1 MHRAG
6 RLYGEACEYLAE
18 TPTSPNRKEIKNM
31 KRITLFL
38 IGLLLFLTQPLVH
51 SEVTLPRVIGSNMVL
66 QRDMQVPIWGWASA
80 GEEIT
85 VTLNTEPLFST
96 TAVADAEGNWQVK
109 LPAMS
114 AGGPYTLRVTGENT
128 LELTNVL
135 FGEVWVCSGQSNM
148 QWSVR
153 ASKDSEAEIAAGN
166 YPNIRLFYVPRI
178 PAGLLQKD
186 VEADWYETTPETIT
200 NFSAVAYYFGRKL
213 YKNLDVPIGLINTS
227 WGGTRIEPWTPPV
240 GFTSVPTLET
250 ISKEIE
256 EAHTNYREQLQ
267 EKMKE
272 VEAWIAETREA
283 LETGALLTRM
293 PENRHPLRHQGR
305 PTGLYNGMVHPLVPY
320 AIRGAL
326 WYQGESNLRDGML
339 YHEKMK
345 ALINGWRE
353 VWGQGDFPF
362 YFVQLAPFNYGG
374 RDVTPFFLPQIWE
387 AQAATLALPNTGM
400 AVTTDIGNLTDI
412 HPRNKQEV
420 GRRLA
425 LWALAK
431 TYGRDDVTHSGPLY
445 KSMEVEGNAIRLI
458 FDAVGS
464 GLMSRDEKP
473 LTWFE
478 IAGEDKQF
486 VEAKA
491 MIDGDTVVVSSD
503 AVANPVAVRFGWHQ
517 SAEPNFVNKEGLPA
531 SPFRTDSW

>member
-1 MHRAG
+1 
-6 RLYGEACEYLAE
+6 
-18 TPTSPNRKEIKNM
+18 M

-38 IGLLLFLTQPLVH
+38 IGLLLFLTQPFVH
-51 SEVTLPRVIGSNMVL
+51 AEVTLPRVIGNNMVL

-85 VTLNTEPLFST
+85 VTLNTEPAFST
-96 TAVADAEGNWQVK
+96 TAVADAEGNWQIK

-114 AGGPYTLRVTGENT
+114 AGGPYTLWVTGENA
-128 LELTNVL
+128 LELTNIL

-166 YPNIRLFYVPRI
+166 YPNIRLFYVPRV

-227 WGGTRIEPWTPPV
+227 WGGTRIEPWTPLV

-256 EAHTNYREQLQ
+256 EAHTNYREQLP

-272 VEAWIAETREA
+272 VEAWIAETRKA
-283 LETGALLTRM
+283 LETGALLTQM

-387 AQAATLALPNTGM
+387 AQAATLSVPNTGM
-400 AVTTDIGNLTDI
+400 AVTTDIGNLRDI

-431 TYGRDDVTHSGPLY
+431 TYGRADVTHSGPLY
-445 KSMEVEGNAIRLI
+445 KSMEVEGNTIRLT
-458 FDAVGS
+458 FDAIGG

-491 MIDGDTVVVSSD
+491 MIDDDTVVVSSD
-503 AVANPVAVRFGWHQ
+503 TVANPVAVRFGWHQ

-531 SPFRTDSW
+531 SPFRTHPW

>member
-1 MHRAG
+1 
-6 RLYGEACEYLAE
+6 
-18 TPTSPNRKEIKNM
+18 M

-38 IGLLLFLTQPLVH
+38 IGFLLLFTGNLVQA
-51 SEVTLPRVIGSNMVL
+51 EVTLPHVIGSNMVL
-66 QRDMQVPIWGWASA
+66 QRDMQAPIWGWAA
-80 GEEIT
+80 PGEEVNIT
-85 VTLNTEPLFST
+85 LSAEAEGVEPISTT

-109 LPAMS
+109 LPAMA
-114 AGGPYTLRVTGENT
+114 AGGPYTLRIKGSNT

-148 QWSVR
+148 QWSVN
-153 ASKDSEAEIAAGN
+153 ASKDNEAEIAVAM
-166 YPNIRLFYVPRI
+166 YPKIRLFYIPRVPS
-178 PAGLLQKD
+178 GLLQKD
-186 VEADWYETTPETIT
+186 VEADWYETTPETIS

-240 GFTSVPTLET
+240 GLAGVPALAA
-250 ISKEIE
+250 INKEVEDIQ
-256 EAHTNYREQLQ
+256 TNYRAQLP
-267 EKMKE
+267 EKMDAI
-272 VEAWIAETREA
+272 EAWIAETRKA
-283 LETGALLTRM
+283 LENNAQLTQM
-293 PENRHPLRHQGR
+293 PDNTHPLRHQGR
-305 PTGLYNGMVHPLVPY
+305 PTALYNGMVHPIVPY

-374 RDVTPFFLPQIWE
+374 RNASPFFLPQIWE
-387 AQAATLALPNTGM
+387 AQTATLALPNTGM
-400 AVTTDIGNLTDI
+400 AVTTDISNLRDI
-412 HPRNKQEV
+412 HPRNKQDV

-431 TYGRDDVTHSGPLY
+431 DYGRDDVTYSGPLY
-445 KSMEVEGNAIRLI
+445 KSMAVDGDTIRLT
-458 FDAVGS
+458 FDHVGS
-464 GLMSRDEKP
+464 GLTSRDEEP
-473 LTWFE
+473 LTWFQ

-486 VEAKA
+486 VEAEA
-491 MIDGDTVVVSSD
+491 TIDGDTVVVSSD
-503 AVANPVAVRFGWHQ
+503 AISNPVAVRFGWHQ
-517 SAEPNFVNKEGLPA
+517 SAEPNLINKEGLPA
-531 SPFRTDSW
+531 SPFRTDAW

>member
-1 MHRAG
+1 
-6 RLYGEACEYLAE
+6 
-18 TPTSPNRKEIKNM
+18 M

-38 IGLLLFLTQPLVH
+38 IGLLLFLTQPVVH
-51 SEVTLPRVIGSNMVL
+51 AEVTLPRVIGNNMVL

-85 VTLNTEPLFST
+85 ITLNTGTEGAEPLFST
-96 TAVADAEGNWQVK
+96 TVVADMEGNWQTK
-109 LPAMS
+109 LPAMQ
-114 AGGPYTLRVTGENT
+114 AGGPYTLRVASENT

-148 QWSVR
+148 QWSVN
-153 ASKDSEAEIAAGN
+153 ASKDNEAEIAAAM
-166 YPNIRLFYVPRI
+166 YPKIRLFYVPRV
-178 PAGLLQKD
+178 PSGLLQQD
-186 VEADWYETTPETIT
+186 VEADWYETNPETIA

-240 GFTSVPTLET
+240 GFAAVPALAS
-250 ISKEIE
+250 ISKEVQDIQ
-256 EAHTNYREQLQ
+256 ANYRSQLP
-267 EKMKE
+267 EKMRE
-272 VEAWIAETREA
+272 IEAWIAETREA
-283 LETGALLTRM
+283 LETDAPLKQM
-293 PENRHPLRHQGR
+293 PDNTHPLKHQAR
-305 PTGLYNGMVHPLVPY
+305 PTGLYNGMVHPLIPY
-320 AIRGAL
+320 AVRGAL

-345 ALINGWRE
+345 ALINGWRD

-374 RDVTPFFLPQIWE
+374 RNASPFFLPKIWE

-400 AVTTDIGNLTDI
+400 AVTTDIGNLRDI

-445 KSMEVEGNAIRLI
+445 KSMVVEGNTIRLS
-458 FDAVGS
+458 FDVIGS
-464 GLMSRDEKP
+464 GLTSRDEKP

-486 VEAKA
+486 VEAQA
-491 MIDGDTVVVSSD
+491 TIDGDTIVVSSD

-531 SPFRTDSW
+531 SPFRTDSWEK

>member
-1 MHRAG
+1 
-6 RLYGEACEYLAE
+6 
-18 TPTSPNRKEIKNM
+18 M

-38 IGLLLFLTQPLVH
+38 IGFLLLFTQPFVH
-51 SEVTLPRVIGSNMVL
+51 AEVTLPRIIGNNMVL

-85 VTLNTEPLFST
+85 ITLGTEDGDAEPLFST
-96 TAVADAEGNWQVK
+96 TVIADAEGNWQVK
-109 LPAMS
+109 MPAMQ
-114 AGGPYTLRVTGENT
+114 AGGPYKLRVAGNNT

-148 QWSVR
+148 QWSVS
-153 ASKDSEAEIAAGN
+153 ASKDSEAEIAAAD
-166 YPNIRLFYVPRI
+166 YPNIRLFYVPRV
-178 PAGLLQKD
+178 PSGLPQND
-186 VEADWYETTPETIT
+186 VEADWYETTPETIA

-213 YKNLDVPIGLINTS
+213 YKNIDVPIGLINTS
-227 WGGTRIEPWTPPV
+227 WGGTRIEPWTPPA
-240 GFTSVPTLET
+240 GFASVPTLES
-250 ISKEIE
+250 ISKEIQ
-256 EAHTNYREQLQ
+256 EAHENYLQQLPQ
-267 EKMKE
+267 KMKDI
-272 VEAWIAETREA
+272 EAWIAETRKA
-283 LETGALLTRM
+283 LETDAHLTEM
-293 PENRHPLRHQGR
+293 PDNRHPLRHQAR

-326 WYQGESNLRDGML
+326 WYQGESNLREGML

-374 RDVTPFFLPQIWE
+374 RNASPFFLPQIWE
-387 AQAATLALPNTGM
+387 AQTATLAVPNTGM
-400 AVTTDIGNLTDI
+400 AVTTDIGNLRDI
-412 HPRNKQEV
+412 HPRNKQDV

-431 TYGRDDVTHSGPLY
+431 TYGREDVTYSGPLY
-445 KSMEVEGNAIRLI
+445 KSMTVEGNKIRLS
-458 FDAVGS
+458 FDYVGS
-464 GLMSRDEKP
+464 GLMARDEKP

-491 MIDGDTVVVSSD
+491 TVDGNTIVVSSD
-503 AVANPVAVRFGWHQ
+503 TVANPVAVRFGWHQ

-531 SPFRTDSW
+531 SPFRTHRW

>member
-1 MHRAG
+1 
-6 RLYGEACEYLAE
+6 
-18 TPTSPNRKEIKNM
+18 M

-51 SEVTLPRVIGSNMVL
+51 AEVTLPRVIGSNMVL

-85 VTLNTEPLFST
+85 VILNTEEESTEPVFST
-96 TAVADAEGNWQVK
+96 TVTADAEGNWQIK
-109 LPAMS
+109 LPAMQ

-148 QWSVR
+148 QWSVS
-153 ASKDSEAEIAAGN
+153 ASKDSEAEIAAAN
-166 YPNIRLFYVPRI
+166 YPTIRLFYVPRR
-178 PAGLLQKD
+178 PSGLLQKD
-186 VEADWYETTPETIT
+186 VEADWYETTPETIA

-213 YKNLDVPIGLINTS
+213 YKNLDIPIGLINTS

-240 GFTSVPTLET
+240 GFASVPALEL
-250 ISKEIE
+250 ISKEIQ
-256 EAHTNYREQLQ
+256 EADTNYRGQLP

-272 VEAWIAETREA
+272 IEAWIAETREA
-283 LETGALLTRM
+283 LEKDTPLTQM
-293 PENRHPLRHQGR
+293 PDNRHSLRHQAR
-305 PTGLYNGMVHPLVPY
+305 PTGLYNGMVHPIVPY
-320 AIRGAL
+320 ALRGTL

-374 RDVTPFFLPQIWE
+374 QNANLFTLPKIWE
-387 AQAATLALPNTGM
+387 AQAATLSVPNTGM
-400 AVTTDIGNLTDI
+400 AVTTDIGNLRDI

-445 KSMEVEGNAIRLI
+445 KSMEVEGNTIRLTFNAI
-458 FDAVGS
+458 GS
-464 GLMSRDEKP
+464 GLMARDEKP

-491 MIDGDTVVVSSD
+491 IIDGDTIVASSD
-503 AVANPVAVRFGWHQ
+503 AIANPVAVRFGWHQ